1 MTPNADDLAKNL
13 AALTERF
20 AGLAA
25 KLIQAAQ
32 ELQTSGTLP
41 AEALLEELA
50 AARGAFIDLRS
61 SVLDAARA
69 RALTAPPQA
78 EVGSLKALEPVLQ
91 AVAAAGATQVQVQ
104 RTTLVE
110 ARRRVLAVLDRVMT
124 INHVDDPNFRSEERR
139 VGKECRSRWAPYR

>member
-1 MTPNADDLAKNL
+1 MTPNADDRAKNL
-13 AALTERF
+13 AALSERV

-32 ELQTSGTLP
+32 ELKTSGTLP

-50 AARGAFIDLRS
+50 AARGEFIDLRS

-91 AVAAAGATQVQVQ
+91 AVAAAGATQVPVP

-110 ARRRVLAVLDRVMT
+110 ARRRGPAARARGMT
-124 INHVDDPNFRSEERR
+124 SNQV
-139 VGKECRSRWAPYR
+139 AA

>member
-13 AALTERF
+13 TALTERF

-32 ELQTSGTLP
+32 ELKTSGTLP

-50 AARGAFIDLRS
+50 AARGEFIDLRS

-91 AVAAAGATQVQVQ
+91 AVAAAGATQVQAQ
-104 RTTLVE
+104 RTKLAE
-110 ARRRVLAVLDRVMT
+110 AHRRDIAVLDTVKSHTR
-124 INHVDDPNFRSEERR
+124 
-139 VGKECRSRWAPYR
+139 

>member
-32 ELQTSGTLP
+32 ELQTAGTLP
-41 AEALLEELA
+41 AESLLEELA

-61 SVLDAARA
+61 SVLDAARTPA
-69 RALTAPPQA
+69 PPAPPQA
-78 EVGSLKALEPVLQ
+78 EVGSPKALEPGLRAVSARGAAQLQ
-91 AVAAAGATQVQVQ
+91 A
-104 RTTLVE
+104 
-110 ARRRVLAVLDRVMT
+110 
-124 INHVDDPNFRSEERR
+124 P
-139 VGKECRSRWAPYR
+139 

>member
-32 ELQTSGTLP
+32 ELKTSGTLP

-50 AARGAFIDLRS
+50 AARGEFIDLPA
-61 SVLDAARA
+61 SVLDAAPA
-69 RALTAPPQA
+69 PPLTAPPQA
-78 EVGSLKALEPVLQ
+78 EVGSPKALEPAPQ
-91 AVAAAGATQVQVQ
+91 AVAAAGPPQGQG
-104 RTTLVE
+104 
-110 ARRRVLAVLDRVMT
+110 RR
-124 INHVDDPNFRSEERR
+124 
-139 VGKECRSRWAPYR
+139 